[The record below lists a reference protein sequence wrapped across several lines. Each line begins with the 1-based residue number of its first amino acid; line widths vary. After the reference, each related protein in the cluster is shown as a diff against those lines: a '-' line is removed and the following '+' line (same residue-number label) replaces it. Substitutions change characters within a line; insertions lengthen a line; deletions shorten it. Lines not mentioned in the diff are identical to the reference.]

1 MKYWCGCGP
10 RAAKCI
16 AFAVIMFVIFGFA
29 AMLLWN
35 ALIPD
40 LFHGPFLTFWQAV
53 GLLILS
59 HILFHSFGGRGHGP
73 WAHRHWRHR
82 FEAKLAAM
90 TPEEREKYKEEY
102 NHHCCGHGSENE
114 PDTKK

>member
-1 MKYWCGCGP
+1 MNYWCGCGP

-16 AFAVIMFVIFGFA
+16 AFAVVMFVIFGFA

-53 GLLILS
+53 GLLVLS
-59 HILFHSFGGRGHGP
+59 HILFHSFGGHGHGS
-73 WAHRHWRHR
+73 WAHRHWKHR

-90 TPEEREKYKEEY
+90 TPEEREKFKEEY
-102 NHHCCGHGSENE
+102 NHLRWERF
-114 PDTKK
+114 